1 MKSKHSK
8 ERRNIIKIL
17 KKDNKKRI
25 KQNRKTDN
33 IQNIIN
39 NSNNQRFEKAD
50 RRRQTKT
57 PEQIKRKKKIKLVI
71 LSIIIAL
78 ILIFGICTAISANRW
93 KSLVQEMSK
102 NENSIVKD
110 IDGKSIAEIGS
121 EKAKNKISAS
131 EIPSNLKNAYVAIE
145 DERFYKHHGVDVK
158 RTSAAIVSY
167 VFHRGSSSFGGSS
180 ITQQVV
186 KNLTGDSSNKIS
198 RKVNEWGKALILESF
213 MNKDE
218 ILALYLNIIYVGPN
232 VYGIETGANY
242 YFNKSVSD
250 LSLEECA
257 FLAGINN
264 SPNSYNP
271 YGDKDNTEK
280 IKTRTKTVLSKML
293 KLKYINEDEYNTA
306 VANVDNGLKFKKGKI
321 ETDDAVYSY
330 HTDALISQ
338 LIDDIADKK
347 KITKTFATNYVNMAG
362 LTIYS
367 TQNTSVQNQME
378 KEFEKTKYQLA
389 SKTGGDSSQAAM
401 VIIDHKTGQVVGCVG
416 GLGKKTTS
424 RGLNRATQSIRQTG
438 SCIKPIAVLVPGI
451 AKKEFTGS
459 TIFADEQTIFADGYK
474 PENYS
479 KYLGNITVRRA
490 LESSQNIP
498 FVEMMEKIGP
508 KTAMKYL
515 EKMGITTLS
524 QKDEN
529 LALALG
535 GLDKGIS
542 PLQMAGAYATIA
554 NDGEYIEPTFY
565 TKAETS
571 NKKVIVEVKQKK
583 KRIFSKE
590 VAYIVKEL
598 LTEPVKGSYGTAT
611 YCSISGMDVAA
622 KTGTTDDNYDRWL
635 CGFTPYYTGV
645 TWYGY
650 DKNESINYN
659 GKKNPAGI
667 LWANIMSRVHSN
679 LQSAKFDKPS
689 SVLKVT
695 VCAET
700 GRKANTGCP
709 NTYDEYFLIGTKPI
723 TCTKHAGTEIND
735 GNTSN
740 KNTNNTNSNADSF
753 DTTTKDDL
761 DVPTTTVKEENTNSN
776 GNTNTNKTNN
786 SSAGT
791 KHDNN
796 GNSNT
801 KPNATNTTDASDN
814 KHESTSTNTNK
825 NTTNTSSSTSSENK
839 KNENT
844 TSSKNDVNQNKSK
857 VE

>member
-1 MKSKHSK
+1 MKNKKSKHLKENSISK
-8 ERRNIIKIL
+8 KS
-17 KKDNKKRI
+17 K
-25 KQNRKTDN
+25 KQNEKKKEKT
-33 IQNIIN
+33 Q
-39 NSNNQRFEKAD
+39 
-50 RRRQTKT
+50 
-57 PEQIKRKKKIKLVI
+57 EQIKRKKKRIIIILLLLILVI
-71 LSIIIAL
+71 IGL
-78 ILIFGICTAISANRW
+78 GIYTAVSMNNW
-93 KSLVQEMSK
+93 KKTIQEMSK
-102 NENSIVKD
+102 NETSIVKD
-110 IDGKSIAEIGS
+110 TDGNTIAEIGG
-121 EKAKNKISAS
+121 EKAKNKIPAS
-131 EIPSNLKNAYVAIE
+131 EIPNNLKDAYVAIE
-145 DERFYKHHGVDVK
+145 DERFYKHHGVDIK
-158 RTSAAIVSY
+158 RTGAAVVSY
-167 VFHRGSSSFGGSS
+167 VFHRGSSSFGGST

-198 RKVNEWGKALILESF
+198 RKVNEWGKAITLETF
-213 MNKDE
+213 MTKDE
-218 ILALYLNIIYVGPN
+218 ILSLYLNIIYVGPN

-242 YFNKSVSD
+242 YFNKSVKD

-271 YGDKDNTEK
+271 YGDTNNTEK

-293 KLKYINEDEYNTA
+293 ELKYINEDEYNTA
-306 VANVDNGLKFKKGKI
+306 VTNVDNGLKFKKGKI

-338 LIDDIADKK
+338 LIDDVANKK

-362 LTIYS
+362 LTVYS
-367 TQNTSVQNQME
+367 TQKTSIQNQME

-389 SKTGGDSSQAAM
+389 SKTGGDPSQAAM

-416 GLGKKTTS
+416 ALGKKTTS

-451 AKKEFTGS
+451 ANKEFTGS

-479 KYLGNITVRRA
+479 NYLGNITVRRA

-508 KTAMKYL
+508 KTSMNYL

-524 QKDEN
+524 KKDEN

-535 GLDKGIS
+535 GLDRGIS

-554 NDGEYIEPTFY
+554 NDGEYIEPKFY

-583 KRIFSKE
+583 KKVFSKE

-598 LTEPVKGSYGTAT
+598 LTEPVKGIHGTAT

-667 LWANIMSRVHSN
+667 LWANIMNNVHSS
-679 LQSAKFDKPS
+679 LQNAKFNKPAG
-689 SVLKVT
+689 VIKLT
-695 VCAET
+695 VCTET

-709 NTYDEYFLIGTKPI
+709 NTYEEYFLIGTAP
-723 TCTKHAGTEIND
+723 TSCNKHSGSELTD
-735 GNTSN
+735 SDSSS
-740 KNTNNTNSNADSF
+740 KNTNKTNIITNSF
-753 DTTTKDDL
+753 DTTTKDDI
-761 DVPTTTVKEENTNSN
+761 DVPIITNKEENTKIDGNLNNKSSTSIEKKDNSSSN
-776 GNTNTNKTNN
+776 LNNSVNKQNTTESNSDKQNSTLTNTNKDSKNTIT
-786 SSAGT
+786 ST
-791 KHDNN
+791 P
-796 GNSNT
+796 NSN
-801 KPNATNTTDASDN
+801 KNN
-814 KHESTSTNTNK
+814 ESTA
-825 NTTNTSSSTSSENK
+825 
-839 KNENT
+839 
-844 TSSKNDVNQNKSK
+844 SSKNSVSKNTVDVSNKSTS
-857 VE
+857 E